1 MLDLKQF
8 AQSTLKNETATDEEK
23 KAARKAIRRIN
34 AQTAL
39 AQGRPKR
46 PQRRDYENDAEH
58 EQALKDFRSVLDKA
72 AVVREASNILDDP
85 DASVY
90 MRRKAR
96 ETLYGPDPG
105 SAEPV
110 KTAES
115 KTPDTNQRSRLTSA
129 ESAEEQARAQA
140 FLDALDAESVAVPA
154 RPAPQSVTPKPPIA
168 PPVDPRFYCEQCRV
182 PFKVCGCDQV
192 ICSLCLH
199 PQSNCF
205 PPCQNSRRR
214 F

>member
-1 MLDLKQF
+1 MPLC
-8 AQSTLKNETATDEEK
+8 N
-23 KAARKAIRRIN
+23 
-34 AQTAL
+34 
-39 AQGRPKR
+39 
-46 PQRRDYENDAEH
+46 
-58 EQALKDFRSVLDKA
+58 
-72 AVVREASNILDDP
+72 
-85 DASVY
+85 

-168 PPVDPRFYCEQCRV
+168 PPVDPV
-182 PFKVCGCDQV
+182 SIANNAGC
-192 ICSLCLH
+192 H
-199 PQSNCF
+199 
-205 PPCQNSRRR
+205 SRSAVVTR
-214 F
+214 